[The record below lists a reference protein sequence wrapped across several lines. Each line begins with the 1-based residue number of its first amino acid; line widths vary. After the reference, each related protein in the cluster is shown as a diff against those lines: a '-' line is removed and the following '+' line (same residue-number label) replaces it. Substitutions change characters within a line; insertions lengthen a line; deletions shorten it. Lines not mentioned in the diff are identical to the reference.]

1 MELDKLTNILNEIL
15 ELTAQILFGLF
26 ILVIGNYISL
36 LIYNMVNKSQ
46 SNKFV
51 AGIIRAAS
59 LALFIAIALR
69 TMGIANEI
77 VETAFTF
84 IIGAIAVTVALSYGL
99 GGREAAG
106 EHFKEIIQKL
116 KGKEPSKEK

>member
-1 MELDKLTNILNEIL
+1 
-15 ELTAQILFGLF
+15 
-26 ILVIGNYISL
+26 
-36 LIYNMVNKSQ
+36 MVNKSQ